1 MPPPDEHEFRRLR
14 QTAVPQPCAFERAL
28 LARCA
33 GCSLARPVLLAE
45 RESIGCS
52 SAPAGERCRAYRGL
66 LRESARFALR
76 IDAGG
81 PLPFAKEI
89 RLQCGGL
96 IGLDD
101 SLREDVHGG
110 AAPASAPAS
119 APAAALADVDA
130 LLREALARYGG
141 LEALPY
147 SRIIRAVI
155 RYEPRPRARR

>member
-14 QTAVPQPCAFERAL
+14 QTAVPRPCAFERAL

-101 SLREDVHGG
+101 SLREDAHGG
-110 AAPASAPAS
+110 AV
-119 APAAALADVDA
+119 PAAAPADVDA